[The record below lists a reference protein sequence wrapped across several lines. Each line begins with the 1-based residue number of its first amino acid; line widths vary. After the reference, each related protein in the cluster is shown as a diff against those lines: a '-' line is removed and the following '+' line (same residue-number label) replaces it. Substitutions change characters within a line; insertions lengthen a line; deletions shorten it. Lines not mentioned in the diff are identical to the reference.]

1 MQNARAQ
8 SQADPLAWPEAT
20 QTARPWTRWWWHGS
34 AVDEANITRL
44 LETYKAA
51 GIGGVEIT
59 CIYGVRGAEDRER
72 PYLSESWR
80 AAVRHTLREAKRL
93 GMGVDL
99 PAGSGW
105 RMGGPSV
112 TEADANAQLV
122 LRAEPV
128 PGGQFERT
136 FASGRPQVLVAYG
149 PDGQTVELTPQIS
162 ADGAL
167 KAELP
172 AGAWTVYSL
181 SQRWSRDNVK
191 RPAPG
196 GEGRNINPYSRR
208 SLDNYLEYFGA
219 KVGDLPKEGIRAQ
232 FHDSFEYE
240 GNCCSCICL
249 SSTGKASR
257 KTSPR

>member
-1 MQNARAQ
+1 VALLLAAFSAQASAAQ
-8 SQADPLAWPEAT
+8 STADPLAWPEVT

-51 GIGGVEIT
+51 GLGGVEIT

-72 PYLSESWR
+72 QYLSPEWL

-99 PAGSGW
+99 PTGSGW

-112 TEADANAQLV
+112 TEVDANSQLL

-128 PGGQFERT
+128 SGNLFDRT
-136 FASGRPQVLVAYG
+136 FSGERPQALVAYG
-149 PDGQTVELTPQIS
+149 PDGQIVDLTPQINS
-162 ADGAL
+162 DGVL

-172 AGAWTVYSL
+172 AGAWNVYSL

-208 SLDNYLEYFGA
+208 SLD
-219 KVGDLPKEGIRAQ
+219 
-232 FHDSFEYE
+232 H
-240 GNCCSCICL
+240 
-249 SSTGKASR
+249 
-257 KTSPR
+257 